1 MKRILTLI
9 PTLGL
14 AALLAAPALAQD
26 AKPLGGAKQV
36 DAKTKPAKEVKAK
49 GAGEAKEQEPAAGGD
64 VQADPKEQK
73 GGRFAGKG
81 EEARKHREVLKPVA
95 MEEARYRKRIAQ
107 LERIEEIATRQGK
120 TDQLSRI
127 EELRVRNDEFHDE
140 RMTALR
146 AKHGDQQ
153 VDAALSFIEQNGKGK
168 AVQGPRGRAG
178 REKLK
183 EQTGDKA
190 DQRARDAKEQRDR
203 NREKIKDQ
211 KKDPDQQ

>member
-14 AALLAAPALAQD
+14 AALLAAPAIAQD
-26 AKPLGGAKQV
+26 AKPLGDAKQV
-36 DAKTKPAKEVKAK
+36 DAKTKQAKEVQAK
-49 GAGEAKEQEPAAGGD
+49 GAGEAKTQEPGAGGD
-64 VQADPKEQK
+64 VQADAKDQK

-95 MEEARYRKRIAQ
+95 MEEARYRKRVAQ
-107 LERIEEIATRQGK
+107 LERIEQISARQGQA
-120 TDQLSRI
+120 DQASRI
-127 EELRVRNDEFHDE
+127 EELRVRNDEFHEE
-140 RMTALR
+140 RMAALR

-153 VDAALSFIEQNGKGK
+153 VDAALAFIEKHGKGK
-168 AVQGPRGRAG
+168 AIQSPRGKAG